1 MENGIHNG
9 LVKGSSKGSYDG
21 LSGGYLNSLTNRWNS
36 INPNDIDDPRYKPV
50 FYVNADNC
58 ATSNNQ
64 ATILYNQ
71 IDKSANDIFPP
82 YENIFTQ
89 AGTTYT
95 PFVVKG
101 GLGGKNYLDF
111 ATNSTYYMLS
121 ANVAASPMYYSVT
134 SPNIGSGR
142 GFTYMMVVKR
152 KPGATY
158 TLLDAR
164 DSNSLP
170 TPNDLLLEVNG
181 EGRITFDVGGGT
193 AGSVTRLAGT
203 AGVNL
208 LNDWS
213 IVTAKHQLR
222 FDGGL
227 YPDTQATIGNK
238 FYGRPIDSR
247 VGSNTCALDIYVN
260 GNEQPKIITTSTYT
274 NADFNNDGSYR
285 MFDRQIAIGNKASTY
300 ATSGTHIAMVLMIP
314 SYISRA
320 LQTRLENYFRYYYN
334 RPF

>member
-1 MENGIHNG
+1 
-9 LVKGSSKGSYDG
+9 
-21 LSGGYLNSLTNRWNS
+21 LSGGYLNLLTNRWNS
-36 INPNDIDDPRYKPV
+36 LNPNDIDDPRYKPV

-58 ATSNNQ
+58 ATTNNQ

-71 IDKSANDIFPP
+71 IDKRSNDIFPP

-89 AGTTYT
+89 AGTSFC
-95 PFVVKG
+95 PKLVIG

-111 ATNSTYYMLS
+111 QTNASYYMLS
-121 ANVAASPMYYSVT
+121 ANVTAAPMYYSVT

-158 TLLDAR
+158 TLFDGR
-164 DSNSLP
+164 DSSSLP
-170 TPNDLLLEVNG
+170 TPNDILIEVNSA
-181 EGRITFDVGGGT
+181 GRLTFELGGGS
-193 AGSVTRLAGT
+193 AGSVTLLSGT
-203 AGVNL
+203 AGVDL
-208 LNDWS
+208 LNDFS
-213 IVTAKHQLR
+213 LVTIKHQLR
-222 FDGGL
+222 IDGGL
-227 YPDTQATIGNK
+227 LPPTQATIGNK
-238 FYGRPIDSR
+238 FYGNPRDAR
-247 VGSNTCALDIYVN
+247 VGGNSCALDIYVN

-274 NADFNNDGSYR
+274 NADYNSDGSYR
-285 MFDRQIAIGNKASTY
+285 MFDRQISIGNKASTY